1 MNFFE
6 VSSPFNLFSLL
17 ALIGGLCLFLFG
29 MNLMGSGLERRA
41 GNQLKSLLGKFTENP
56 VKGFF
61 TGLGVTAVIQSS
73 SVTTVMVVGFVN
85 SGIMTLRQSVSVI
98 MGANLGTTVTAWIL
112 SLCGISGD
120 NFWVQLLKPQSF
132 TPLLSLLGAV
142 LFMFFKKD
150 KHRDS
155 GTVLLGFAT
164 LMFGMTAMSDAVA
177 GLAGIPAFQ
186 TLFLWFKNP
195 ILGVLAGAI
204 LTAIIQSSSASVGIL
219 QALSVTG
226 QVSVGAAIPIVMG
239 QNIGT
244 CVTALLSAF
253 GTNKNAKRAAV
264 VHLSFNVMGTA
275 VWLMVYWLVDLLLS
289 PAFLDAPVD
298 HTGIAL
304 VHSAFNLLCTLLLL
318 PLQRVLEK
326 IAFLFVPEGKDEET
340 FSELD
345 ERLLATP
352 TVALDQCF
360 RLLCRLASDICGSV
374 TDSCNALLTY
384 DRESAGRIRKTEKNA
399 DRYED
404 MTVSYLTKLS
414 QTQVSDEDALALSGL
429 LKAVGDW
436 ERISD
441 HCVNLLEAAEELEEK
456 KVSLPD
462 SAKGELQGMCRA
474 VEEILDLTYG
484 AFSQND
490 VALACRVEPLEQV
503 IDRLKKR
510 LRDSHILRLED
521 AEYTVSAGFIW
532 SDLLTDLERISDH
545 CSNLAATVLERNA
558 HTMEAHRT
566 VKTLKKESPQ
576 YQTFYAEYAEK
587 YGLTAKK

>member
-1 MNFFE
+1 MSFFDA
-6 VSSPFNLFSLL
+6 SSPFNLFSLL

-41 GNQLKSLLGKFTENP
+41 GNQLKTLLGKFTDNP

-85 SGIMTLRQSVSVI
+85 SGIMTLRQSISVI

-132 TPLLSLLGAV
+132 TPLLALLGTV

-150 KHRDS
+150 KHKDT

-186 TLFLWFKNP
+186 TVFLWFKNP

-226 QVSVGAAIPIVMG
+226 QVSVGAAIPIIMG

-244 CVTALLSAF
+244 CVTALLSSF

-264 VHLSFNVMGTA
+264 VHLSFNVIGTV
-275 VWLMVYWLVDLLLS
+275 VWLAVYWLVELMFA
-289 PAFLDAPVD
+289 PGILDDPVD

-318 PLQRVLEK
+318 PMSRVLEK
-326 IAFLFVPEGKDEET
+326 LAFLFVPAGKEEES
-340 FSELD
+340 FAELD

-352 TVALDQCF
+352 SVALDQCF
-360 RLLCRLASDICGSV
+360 RLLCKLAADICRSV
-374 TDSCNALLTY
+374 SDSCKALQSY
-384 DRESAGRIRKTEKNA
+384 DETAALRVRKTEKNA

-414 QTQVSDEDALALSGL
+414 KTQVSDEDGQALSGL

-462 SAKGELQGMCRA
+462 SAKEELQGMCRA
-474 VEEILDLTYG
+474 VEEILDLTYRSF
-484 AFSQND
+484 AQND
-490 VALACRVEPLEQV
+490 GEAACRVEPLEQV
-503 IDRLKKR
+503 IDGLKKR

-521 AEYTVSAGFIW
+521 SEYTVSAGFIW

-545 CSNLAATVLERNA
+545 CSNLAVTVLERNT
-558 HTMEAHRT
+558 HTMESHREL
-566 VKTLKKESPQ
+566 KILKKENPQ
-576 YQTFYAEYAEK
+576 FRTLYAEYAEK
-587 YGLTAKK
+587 YGLKGQS